1 MTHDPASIR
10 TTTSRIRH
18 LGAAKSGT
26 RDAWRMRLT
35 NVALL
40 PLGIAFAFTVL
51 SLAGKDE
58 AGVRAQFAHPCTA
71 IFTLLFILASI
82 VHMKLGMQSI
92 IDDYVH
98 TARLKEWS
106 LTANV
111 LFSIGFG
118 VAAIYA
124 VLKLSLA

>member
-1 MTHDPASIR
+1 MTNPDSIR
-10 TTTSRIRH
+10 STPSGIRH
-18 LGAAKSGT
+18 LSAAKSGT
-26 RDAWRMRLT
+26 RDVWRMRLT

-40 PLGIAFAFTVL
+40 PLGVAFVWIVL
-51 SLAGKDE
+51 LLAGKDE
-58 AGVRAQFAHPCTA
+58 AGIKAQFAHPCTA
-71 IFTLLFILASI
+71 IFMLLFILVSV

-98 TARLKEWS
+98 AARLKGYT
-106 LTANV
+106 LMANV
-111 LFSIGFG
+111 MFSIGFG